1 MEKFIKLIQNI
12 SKNIQLKVH
21 PWIFWS
27 QNISKWRR
35 CSCWKSAPQVRA
47 VQSTG
52 LKSQLK
58 SKIQI
63 GIVKIHKYALH
74 DGEKKNKKW

>member
-1 MEKFIKLIQNI
+1 MNLFEQKNFQNGGDAAAE
-12 SKNIQLKVH
+12 NRHLK
-21 PWIFWS
+21 
-27 QNISKWRR
+27 
-35 CSCWKSAPQVRA
+35 CA

-52 LKSQLK
+52 LRSQLK

-74 DGEKKNKKW
+74 DREKKNEK